1 MTDPGNPSLPISRR
15 GLLRLASTKYGRSVE
30 GAALRVWG
38 PLRPGGL
45 LALAGVHGEEAAT
58 VAVVSRALR
67 SIEPDRVTASVV
79 LCVNP
84 DGLVYGTRG
93 NARGVDLNR
102 NFPTRKWRHGVI
114 RHRWGS
120 EAQREVELSTGE
132 HAASEAEVA
141 SLLALVSSLRPAVIL
156 DVHSPLAQVI
166 DSSATALGRELA
178 ERLALRLVTSNPGP
192 EGSAGRYFAETCQ
205 AYVNMELPHDSLISA
220 KEEIVPCLAS
230 LLSRPVGSLV
240 R

>member
-1 MTDPGNPSLPISRR
+1 MTGPGNAALPISRR
-15 GLLRLASTKYGRSVE
+15 GTLRLASTEYGRSIE

-38 PLRPGGL
+38 PPLPGAPP
-45 LALAGVHGEEAAT
+45 ALAGFHGEEAAT

-84 DGLVYGTRG
+84 DGLVRGTRG

-102 NFPTRKWRHGVI
+102 NFPTREWRQGVV

-120 EAQREVELSTGE
+120 EAEREVELSTGE
-132 HAASEAEVA
+132 HPGSEPEVA

-156 DVHSPLAQVI
+156 DVHSPLARVI
-166 DSSATALGRELA
+166 AGSATALGREVGK
-178 ERLALRLVTSNPGP
+178 RLALPL
-192 EGSAGRYFAETCQ
+192 
-205 AYVNMELPHDSLISA
+205 
-220 KEEIVPCLAS
+220 
-230 LLSRPVGSLV
+230 
-240 R
+240 